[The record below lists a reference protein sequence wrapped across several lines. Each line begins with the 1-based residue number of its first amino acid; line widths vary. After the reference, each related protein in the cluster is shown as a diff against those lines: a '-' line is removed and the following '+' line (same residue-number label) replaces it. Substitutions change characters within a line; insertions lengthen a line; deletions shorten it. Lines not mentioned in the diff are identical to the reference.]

1 MTRMADEPLHQ
12 LASLVDCRWLL
23 ASPGSEDAQS
33 HMRIHIARGKIQDIV
48 PQQQEDV
55 ACSKLVLPAL
65 SNAHDHARTFRS
77 ASLGA
82 FEQPLESWLPFL
94 GLVPGVDPYLS
105 AATCFARAVRH
116 GVARLMVH
124 YTCVQGLSSYV
135 DEAQAVARAA
145 RDVGIHIGF
154 AIALRDRQ
162 GIAYSSDDAALNAL
176 RPEIRSLV
184 AQRLGMHA
192 SPDPAGQLA
201 LVDAVADMV
210 AQGGYGSH
218 VTVQYGPTG
227 VQWCSDAL
235 LQSIAQA
242 SSDTGRPVHM
252 HLLETRYQREW
263 ADHTYPQ
270 GILTYLDAIGLLS
283 PRLTLAHCTWARP
296 QELALLAER
305 GVTIAV
311 NTSSNLGLKSGVAP
325 VAEMLRAGCR
335 VAMGLDGMALDE
347 DDDALRE
354 MRLAYALHRG
364 WGYDVT
370 MTRAQLWAFAAA
382 NGDRVV
388 RGPDAGRESLAGR
401 IAPGAPA
408 DLLILDHA
416 DLDDDALFSDID
428 PLDYVLAR
436 AKGRHIEQVIIDGR
450 TIVHRGKVLSLDE
463 PALYAELLAQARSR
477 LGSHAEC
484 GRWREVVMMM
494 AEDLG
499 PFYESRAFLG
509 CC

>member
-1 MTRMADEPLHQ
+1 MAGEPTDSSTTQ
-12 LASLVDCRWLL
+12 LNCRWLL
-23 ASPGSEDAQS
+23 ASPGTLHAQAYT
-33 HMRIHIARGKIQDIV
+33 RIHIAQGRIQDIV
-48 PQQQEDV
+48 PQPQGD
-55 ACSKLVLPAL
+55 ASSRTLVLPAL

-94 GLVPGVDPYLS
+94 GVVPGVDPYLS
-105 AATCFARAVRH
+105 AATCFARAARH

-124 YTCVQGLSSYV
+124 YTRVQGLSPYV

-145 RDVGIHIGF
+145 RDVGVHIGF

-162 GIAYSSDDAALNAL
+162 GIAYSSDAAALDAL
-176 RPEIRSLV
+176 RPEIRAMV
-184 AQRLGMHA
+184 AQRLDTHA
-192 SPDPAGQLA
+192 SPGPARQLA
-201 LVDAVADMV
+201 LVDEVADMV

-227 VQWCSDAL
+227 VQWCSAGL
-235 LQSIAQA
+235 LEAIAQA
-242 SSDTGRPVHM
+242 SSDTWRPVHM

-263 ADHTYPQ
+263 ADYAYPQ
-270 GILTYLDAIGLLS
+270 GIVPYLDAIGLLS

-296 QELALLAER
+296 EELALLAER

-325 VAEMLRAGCR
+325 VAGMLRAGCR

-347 DDDALRE
+347 DDDAFRE
-354 MRLAYALHRG
+354 LRLAYALHRG

-370 MTRAQLWAFAAA
+370 MTRAQLCAFAAVH
-382 NGDRVV
+382 GGRVV
-388 RGPDAGRESLAGR
+388 HGPDAMRETLEGR

-416 DLDDDALFSDID
+416 ALDDDALFPDID

-436 AKGRHIEQVIIDGR
+436 ATGRHIAQVIIDGR
-450 TIVHRGKVLSLDE
+450 TIVDQGKVRSVDE
-463 PALYAELLAQARSR
+463 PALAGELLAQARAR
-477 LGSHAEC
+477 LGSQA
-484 GRWREVVMMM
+484 GDGAWRDAVAVM
-494 AEDLG
+494 AEDLE
-499 PFYESRAFLG
+499 PFYRSRAYLG

>member
-1 MTRMADEPLHQ
+1 MAGDLTDPSTTQ
-12 LASLVDCRWLL
+12 LDCRWLL
-23 ASPGSEDAQS
+23 ASPGTLHAKAYTR
-33 HMRIHIARGKIQDIV
+33 MHIAQGRIQDIV
-48 PQQQEDV
+48 PQPQGD
-55 ACSKLVLPAL
+55 ASTRTLVLPAL

-77 ASLGA
+77 ASIGA
-82 FEQPLESWLPFL
+82 FEQPLETWLPFL
-94 GLVPGVDPYLS
+94 GVVPGVDPYLS
-105 AATCFARAVRH
+105 AATCFARAARH
-116 GVARLMVH
+116 GVARTMVH
-124 YTCVQGLSSYV
+124 YTRVQGLSPYV

-154 AIALRDRQ
+154 AIAMRDRQ
-162 GIAYSSDDAALNAL
+162 GIAYSSDASALDAL
-176 RPEIRSLV
+176 RPEIRPLV
-184 AQRLGMHA
+184 AQRLGTHA

-201 LVDAVADMV
+201 LVDEVADMV

-263 ADHTYPQ
+263 ADRAYPQ
-270 GILTYLDAIGLLS
+270 GIVSYLDAIGLLS
-283 PRLTLAHCTWARP
+283 CRLTLAHCTWARP

-354 MRLAYALHRG
+354 LRLAYALHRG

-382 NGDRVV
+382 NGDRTV
-388 RGPDAGRESLAGR
+388 RGPDAARDALAGR

-416 DLDDDALFSDID
+416 ALDDDALFPDID

-436 AKGRHIEQVIIDGR
+436 ANGRHIAQVIIDGR
-450 TIVHRGKVLSLDE
+450 TIVEQGKVRSVDE
-463 PALYAELLAQARSR
+463 PALAAELLAQARAR
-477 LGSHAEC
+477 LRSHSGGGA
-484 GRWREVVMMM
+484 WRDAVAAM

-499 PFYESRAFLG
+499 PFYRSRAYLG